1 MAHISGDGWI
11 GKVKGLKDSD
21 GKTIESANYYMWL
34 VIDGQKQRKS
44 TGTADADE
52 AQEKLVAWKAQ
63 VSVGYKDSVKGL
75 RWEEIRDD
83 YLASGKN
90 LGHVGKGGT
99 PSAIQRD
106 LDAFLRGMYVSSIG
120 KRLTEF
126 RNWRESQAQVLE
138 SKAETL
144 GREISLRTM
153 KAMNG
158 RRKPLT
164 EGERTK
170 IVKDATVWVEN
181 GVKATTDKRLKYLS
195 AVFHHAFKKTQKISK
210 ADIPYFPILGQ
221 KVDNVKQGKFTE
233 QDLKNLLA
241 ELPAYTQ
248 LIRFLN
254 LTGMRSG
261 QAAAMTWDMI
271 DKDNVLRM
279 PGFLT
284 KNKEAYSLAL
294 TDENGKPYEET
305 AFMVKMKERP
315 HGAPVFD
322 MTNFRQE
329 WRAAC
334 AKLKLGWFDP
344 KTRNYRGAQPHDF
357 RRTAITNFAEMG
369 VNEDAAMAV
378 TGHKTTSA
386 HKRYKIG
393 GASVQRS
400 ALGAVSKAR

>member
-1 MAHISGDGWI
+1 VEHE
-11 GKVKGLKDSD
+11 VKGGGVRKPTAKSTTYQMYL
-21 GKTIESANYYMWL
+21 T
-34 VIDGQKQRKS
+34 IDGQKRFRS
-44 TGTADADE
+44 TETGDYDE
-52 AQEKLVAWKAQ
+52 AMDKLREWEAQ
-63 VSVGYKDSVKGL
+63 AKIGHRETNGL
-75 RWEEIRDD
+75 RYEEIRND

-90 LGHVGKGGT
+90 LGHVPKDGGA
-99 PSAIQRD
+99 SAIQRD
-106 LDAFLRGMYVSSIG
+106 LDTFFKNIRVSAIG
-120 KRLTEF
+120 GRLTEF

-144 GREISLRTM
+144 QREIALRTM
-153 KAMNG
+153 KATG
-158 RRKPLT
+158 SRRKPLS
-164 EGERTK
+164 EVERAK
-170 IVKDATVWVEN
+170 IEKEATVWVEN

-195 AVFHHAFKKTQKISK
+195 AIFHHAFKKTQKISK

-221 KVDNVKQGKFTE
+221 KVDNVKQGKFSE
-233 QDLKNLLA
+233 LDLKNLLV
-241 ELPAYTQ
+241 ELPAYNQ

-254 LTGMRSG
+254 FVGMRSG
-261 QAAAMTWDMI
+261 QAAAITWDMI

-294 TDENGKPYEET
+294 TDENGKPYAET
-305 AFMVKMKERP
+305 AFMVNCKNRP
-315 HGAPVFD
+315 HGGPVFD

-357 RRTAITNFAEMG
+357 RRTAITNFAEKG
-369 VNEDAAMAV
+369 VNEDAAMSV
-378 TGHKTTSA
+378 TGHKTNSA

-393 GASVQRS
+393 GAQVQRA

>member
-1 MAHISGDGWI
+1 VEHE
-11 GKVKGLKDSD
+11 VKGGGIRKPTAKSTTYQMYL
-21 GKTIESANYYMWL
+21 T
-34 VIDGQKQRKS
+34 IDGQKRFRS
-44 TGTADADE
+44 TETSDYDDAMDKLREWE
-52 AQEKLVAWKAQ
+52 AQAK
-63 VSVGYKDSVKGL
+63 VGHRETMGL
-75 RWEEIRDD
+75 RYEELRDD

-90 LGHVGKGGT
+90 LGHAGKNGE

-106 LDAFLRGMYVSSIG
+106 LDAFFKNIRVSAIG
-120 KRLTEF
+120 GRLTEF
-126 RNWRESQAQVLE
+126 RKWRESQVQVLE

-144 GREISLRTM
+144 QKEIALRTM
-153 KAMNG
+153 KATG
-158 RRKPLT
+158 SRRKPLS
-164 EGERTK
+164 EVEKTK
-170 IVKDATVWVEN
+170 IEKGATTWVEN

-195 AVFHHAFKKTQKISK
+195 AIFHHAFKKTQKISK
-210 ADIPYFPILGQ
+210 ADIPYFPILGT

-233 QDLKNLLA
+233 QDLNNLLE
-241 ELPAYTQ
+241 ELPAYNQ

-284 KNKEAYSLAL
+284 KNKEPYSLAL
-294 TDENGKPYEET
+294 ANESGKPYAET
-305 AFMVKMKERP
+305 AFMVNMKLRP
-315 HGAPVFD
+315 HGSPVFD

-329 WRAAC
+329 WRTVC
-334 AKLKLGWFDP
+334 AKLKLGWFNP

-357 RRTAITNFAEMG
+357 RRTAITNFAAQN
-369 VNEDAAMAV
+369 VNEDASMSV
-378 TGHKTTSA
+378 TGHKTNSA

-393 GASVQRS
+393 SAGVQRA